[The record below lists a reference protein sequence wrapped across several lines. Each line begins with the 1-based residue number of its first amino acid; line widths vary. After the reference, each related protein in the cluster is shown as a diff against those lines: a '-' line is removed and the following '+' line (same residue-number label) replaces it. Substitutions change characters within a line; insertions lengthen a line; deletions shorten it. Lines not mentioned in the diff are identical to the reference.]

1 MKVAGASARSGEHAD
16 PRLAWRSPAALAA
29 LLLLLLLV
37 AGPLRPANGAPEASF
52 VVSEAGA
59 NQLSPEVDGNLV
71 VWEDTRNGD
80 FDVYARDLSLPT
92 EGEFPVASGPGDQR
106 NPDLSGD
113 RVVWEETAPG
123 ASDRDV
129 RVRDLAAVGADPI
142 TVASGVA
149 DQKRPAI
156 SGDKVVWEEDGGA
169 DPVLRGHDLGTG
181 QAFVVSETQGGKRR
195 PALDGD
201 LVVWEDD
208 RGGPGDSDIYAKD
221 LSSGREYAVAAG
233 PDYDHAPSVSGAMVV
248 WSRDDAGDAEVSGK
262 NLATGEQFRV
272 TDDADDQWGP
282 RISGT
287 FVVWADGRGADADVR
302 GEDLSTGEHYE
313 ISLDPGAQEGPS
325 VSGSTVVGETQRTDG
340 ANFGSWDVRGS
351 RIDLAP
357 AAPANLRA
365 TGVASGVNLT
375 WDANGED
382 DLAGY
387 DVYRASSPDG
397 PFDNK
402 LNTATLG
409 TPGFSDTGAPRG
421 KVSYYQ
427 VRAVDNGGKL
437 SAPSKASA
445 APRTATIL
453 TLAADKTEVAA
464 GEAVAFTGRL
474 TFDAPGGSAPAADEE
489 VLLERRSGTGFVEA
503 GRVSTDAS
511 GAFAFPQVR
520 PDASTAYRAR
530 FAGHSE
536 VGLQPSVSGPVA
548 ITVAPP
554 ISLTALVSPAELDY
568 GKAARISGRLT
579 SFGRPVAGRVVI
591 LEHRPVG
598 EVGFAPTG
606 RISTGATGGYVF
618 THRPQR
624 NTEYRVRFAGGA
636 GLLPIT
642 SSPGRVDVHAI
653 VHTNLSDTE
662 VWRGQR
668 LAIYGT
674 VVPTVNGTVEIKIEK
689 QGETV
694 SKQRISV
701 SRVVPLSNGR
711 YHLIYQPTEPG
722 QYTVSVRFPGDR
734 DRLLGGIGPTKRF
747 TVQGA

>member
-1 MKVAGASARSGEHAD
+1 MKVAGASARSGERGD
-16 PRLAWRSPAALAA
+16 TRLAWRSPAALAA

-37 AGPLRPANGAPEASF
+37 AGPLRPASGAPEAGF

-80 FDVYARDLSLPT
+80 FDVYARDLSRPA

-106 NPDLSGD
+106 NPELSGD
-113 RVVWEETAPG
+113 RVVWEETTPG

-129 RVRDLAAVGADPI
+129 RVRDLSVVGADPI
-142 TVASGVA
+142 TVASGTA

-156 SGDKVVWEEDGGA
+156 SGNKIVWEEDGGA
-169 DPVLRGHDLGTG
+169 GPVLRGHDLGTG

-208 RGGPGDSDIYAKD
+208 RGEPGDSDIYAKD
-221 LSSGREYAVAAG
+221 LSTGREYAVAAG
-233 PDYDHAPSVSGAMVV
+233 SDYDHAPSVSGAMVV
-248 WSRDDAGDAEVSGK
+248 WSRDDAGDTEVFGK
-262 NLATGEQFRV
+262 DLATGEEFRV

-287 FVVWADGRGADADVR
+287 FVVWADGRGTDADVR
-302 GEDLSTGEHYE
+302 GEDLSTGEEYE
-313 ISLDPGAQEGPS
+313 VSLDPGAQDSPS
-325 VSGSTVVGETQRTDG
+325 VSGSTVVWETQRTDG

-365 TGVASGVNLT
+365 AGVASGVNLT
-375 WDANGED
+375 WDASGED

-387 DVYRASSPDG
+387 DVYRAPSPDG

-402 LNTATLG
+402 LNAATLG
-409 TPGFSDTGAPRG
+409 TPGFSDAEAPRG
-421 KVSYYQ
+421 EVSYYQ

-445 APRTATIL
+445 APRTATTL

-464 GEAVAFTGRL
+464 GEPVAFTGRL
-474 TFDAPGGSAPAADEE
+474 TFDAPGGAMPAADEE
-489 VLLERRSGTGFVEA
+489 VLLERRSGTGFAEA

-530 FAGHSE
+530 FAGHSV
-536 VGLQPSVSGPVA
+536 VGLQPSASGRVA

-554 ISLTALVSPAELDY
+554 ISLTALVSPAELDF
-568 GKAARISGRLT
+568 GEAARISGRLT
-579 SFGRPVAGRVVI
+579 SFGKPVAGRVVI

-598 EVGFAPTG
+598 EAGFAPVG
-606 RISTGATGGYVF
+606 RISTGTTGGYVF
-618 THRPQR
+618 THKPRR
-624 NTEYRVRFAGGA
+624 NTDYRVRFAGET

-642 SSPGRVDVHAI
+642 SSPRRVNVRAL
-653 VHTNLSDTE
+653 VYTRLSDTE

-674 VVPTVNGTVEIKIEK
+674 VVPIVGGSVQVKIEK
-689 QGETV
+689 QDEPASRKRVSV
-694 SKQRISV
+694 SK
-701 SRVVPLSNGR
+701 VVPLRNSR
-711 YHLIYQPTEPG
+711 YYLIYEPTEPG
-722 QYTVSVRFPGDR
+722 QYTVSVRYPGDQ

-747 TVQGA
+747 TVRGP